1 MQPAELLI
9 KRGRGATEPLT
20 PELKQKRYA
29 MAEKTWQRGGYHNRP
44 EWLCQRCNG
53 TNYLTGQRQ
62 QNTCRSCG
70 WDQGWMLYNPAA
82 GAAQPPEQFPPA
94 HRGADQVRYLQ
105 RMFLEMWTPSDAQPR
120 EQDPMQQLEMQQK
133 EQQDQANGEDE
144 EDEDTSGGARPR
156 PVILKAAPPKTDKQS
171 DSNRSGSP
179 AASETTLPPIEGKF
193 SEWLLLLSDHQLEIV
208 LEQFAAAP
216 SYLETAESR
225 VRQAQVLSVRAKRK
239 LKEAEYAEQSAAA
252 NLRIAILS
260 QAATTSANSGAAG
273 SQGEVPTGM
282 ADAVAGADMGE
293 LTAGAVEPQQEDKE
307 ATAEGETAAGDV
319 QEPKRPVKKRR
330 MRK

>member
-29 MAEKTWQRGGYHNRP
+29 MAERTWQRGGYHNRP

-105 RMFLEMWTPSDAQPR
+105 RMFLEMWTPSDAQQP
-120 EQDPMQQLEMQQK
+120 EQDPMQQLEMQQDEK
-133 EQQDQANGEDE
+133 QDQADGEDE
-144 EDEDTSGGARPR
+144 EDDDTSGGARPR

-179 AASETTLPPIEGKF
+179 ASETTLPPIEGKF
-193 SEWLLLLSDHQLEIV
+193 TEWLLLLSDHQLEIV

-252 NLRIAILS
+252 NLRIAVLS
-260 QAATTSANSGAAG
+260 QAATTSGSSVAAG
-273 SQGEVPTGM
+273 SQDGPPTGP
-282 ADAVAGADMGE
+282 ADAAAGAAMCGI
-293 LTAGAVEPQQEDKE
+293 TAGAVEPQQEAKQE
-307 ATAEGETAAGDV
+307 TAEGETAAGVV

-330 MRK
+330 TRK